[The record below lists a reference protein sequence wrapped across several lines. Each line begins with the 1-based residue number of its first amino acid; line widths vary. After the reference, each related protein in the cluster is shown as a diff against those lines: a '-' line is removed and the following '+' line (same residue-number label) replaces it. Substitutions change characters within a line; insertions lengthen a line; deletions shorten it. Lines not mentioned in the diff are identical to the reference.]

1 MTKITS
7 RTTVSEIA
15 AMLRADGYGGVSR
28 RAAEIKKAALAG
40 CLLWTPHRLTTTDSS
55 RIDERPRGSR

>member
-7 RTTVSEIA
+7 RTMVTTIA
-15 AMLRADGYGGVSR
+15 EMLRADGYGEISR

-55 RIDERPRGSR
+55 RIDERPKGSR